1 MKNNKEYIAPLI
13 DIIIPDN
20 PSLMAGSP
28 PSIESGGPGG
38 PGVGDAKRHFT
49 QFDDDIDELD
59 DSSDSSEWCYVD
71 YSNITFN

>member
-13 DIIIPDN
+13 DIIIPN
-20 PSLMAGSP
+20 NTSLMAGS
-28 PSIESGGPGG
+28 STIEFGGVEG
-38 PGVGDAKRHFT
+38 PGVGEAKRHTF

>member
-1 MKNNKEYIAPLI
+1 MKKIYRKPTIDIAPVN
-13 DIIIPDN
+13 IPAILDD
-20 PSLMAGSP
+20 
-28 PSIESGGPGG
+28 PSIQFVGTGGGNNAE
-38 PGVGDAKRHFT
+38 AKVTHTF

>member
-13 DIIIPDN
+13 DIITPEPIY
-20 PSLMAGSP
+20 LETM
-28 PSIESGGPGG
+28 SGG
-38 PGVGDAKRHFT
+38 GDDNGHATTEAKVTHTF